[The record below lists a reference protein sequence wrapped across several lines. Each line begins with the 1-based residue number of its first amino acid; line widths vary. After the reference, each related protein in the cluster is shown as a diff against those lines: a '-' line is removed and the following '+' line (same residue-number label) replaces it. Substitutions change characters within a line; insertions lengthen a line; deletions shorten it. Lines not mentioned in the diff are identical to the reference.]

1 MIESARSTEVRGAT
15 VRLAAPEAAIVY
27 KLLAQRPRDLD
38 DVEGIFAARVSAGD
52 ALDWAFLDRWADEW
66 GIADRLAPY
75 RAQYRL

>member
-1 MIESARSTEVRGAT
+1 LGATLTGSLGAT

-38 DVEGIFAARVSAGD
+38 DVENIFEARASAGD
-52 ALDWAFLDRWADEW
+52 ALDWAFLDHWGDEC

-75 RAQYRL
+75 RARYRR